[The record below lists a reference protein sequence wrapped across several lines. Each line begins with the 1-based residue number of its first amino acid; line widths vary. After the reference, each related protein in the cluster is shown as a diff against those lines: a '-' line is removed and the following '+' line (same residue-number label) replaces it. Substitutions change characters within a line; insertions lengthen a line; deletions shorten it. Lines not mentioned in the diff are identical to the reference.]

1 MALSLTR
8 ENGTLIKAHLGV
20 FEGADW
26 IEVVID
32 SAGGTGVDAKNP
44 DYAEAIEVL
53 LARLGNLDALL
64 IAVVLNSRPVAH
76 VALNER
82 VITLDEYS
90 YPVRLAA
97 IRDASELRK
106 AVASSSARQ
115 LSDSVKGGNPRRRLS
130 FLVTFPHPNGP
141 DIKSFTR
148 AIGAKKSL

>member
-8 ENGTLIKAHLGV
+8 DDGTQIKAHLAV
-20 FEGADW
+20 FEGAEW

-44 DYAEAIEVL
+44 EYAEAIEVL
-53 LARLGNLDALL
+53 LIRLGNLEAVL
-64 IAVVLNSRPVAH
+64 IAVVLNSRPVAQ

-97 IRDASELRK
+97 IPDASELRK
-106 AVASSSARQ
+106 AIASSSARQ

-130 FLVTFPHPNGP
+130 FLVTLPHPNAP
-141 DIKSFTR
+141 DTNGFIR
-148 AIGAKKSL
+148 AIGAKHYL